1 MNIPTLIKAVLMI
14 AIVMMLALYGSASL
28 ILPQPAPV
36 SASPERFSAER
47 AMSHVQE
54 LAQAPRVVGSPEISL
69 LTLFIVERKE
79 GS

>member
-28 ILPQPAPV
+28 
-36 SASPERFSAER
+36 ERFSAER

-69 LTLFIVERKE
+69 LTLFNVERKE